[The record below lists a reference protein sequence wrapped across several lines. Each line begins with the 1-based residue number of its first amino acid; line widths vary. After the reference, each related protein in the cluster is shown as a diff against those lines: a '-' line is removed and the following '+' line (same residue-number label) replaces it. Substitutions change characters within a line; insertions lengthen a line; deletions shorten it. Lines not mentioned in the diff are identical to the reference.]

1 MLAQPVQYDSILG
14 GQSSVA
20 FGVDFSLEM
29 PLDISPLYATDTE
42 VPELWTAPW
51 LPLSTT
57 EYN

>member
-1 MLAQPVQYDSILG
+1 MLAQPTQYDSILG

-20 FGVDFSLEM
+20 FGADFSLEM
-29 PLDISPLYATDTE
+29 PLDISPLYAPDIE

-57 EYN
+57 EYL